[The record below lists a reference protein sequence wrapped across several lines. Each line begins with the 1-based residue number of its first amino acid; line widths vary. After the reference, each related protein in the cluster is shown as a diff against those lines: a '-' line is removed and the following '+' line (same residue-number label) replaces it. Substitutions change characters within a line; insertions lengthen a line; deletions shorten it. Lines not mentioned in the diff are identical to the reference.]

1 MKLEESNVSLKSTAS
16 ELDVVA
22 VKGELAA
29 ESESGLANSSSLADW
44 LLAKSAWLFCKLIQ
58 SGSYVGPMWL
68 SSISF
73 LWMSALE
80 AHENNGEPDLQL
92 MSSAVED

>member
-1 MKLEESNVSLKSTAS
+1 MQPIKHQQHKIDVFIYCTNFQKSSTMKLEESNVSLKSTAS

-44 LLAKSAWLFCKLIQ
+44 LLAKSA
-58 SGSYVGPMWL
+58 
-68 SSISF
+68 
-73 LWMSALE
+73 
-80 AHENNGEPDLQL
+80 
-92 MSSAVED
+92 